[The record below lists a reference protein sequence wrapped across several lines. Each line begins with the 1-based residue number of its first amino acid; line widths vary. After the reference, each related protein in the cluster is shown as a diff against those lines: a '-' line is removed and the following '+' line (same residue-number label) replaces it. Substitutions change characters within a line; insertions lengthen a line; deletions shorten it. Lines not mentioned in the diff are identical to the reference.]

1 MQFRKAVIS
10 DIPVIQQIA
19 EKAWRPT
26 YSHILSEEQTIY
38 MLDMMYGTE
47 VLMKQINSQIAF
59 FLAVD
64 EDLVIGYF
72 AMEITE
78 LSKMKLHKIYLD
90 PDQKSKGAG
99 TKIIEF
105 IKDVA
110 FKAGVRQIELNVNK
124 FNSAVQF
131 YEKIGFF
138 RAKEMVLDIG
148 NGYVMDDY
156 VMQLNL
162 ESAQ

>member
-1 MQFRKAVIS
+1 MDFRKALIV

-26 YSHILSEEQTIY
+26 YAHILSEEQTLY
-38 MLDMMYGTE
+38 MLDMMYGTD
-47 VLMKQINSQIAF
+47 VLMEQIGSSIEFYMAENENQ
-59 FLAVD
+59 
-64 EDLVIGYF
+64 VIGYF
-72 AMEITE
+72 SIEITE
-78 LSKMKLHKIYLD
+78 AAKMKLHKIYLH
-90 PDQKSKGAG
+90 PMQKSKGAG
-99 TKIIEF
+99 SKIIAF
-105 IKDVA
+105 IKE
-110 FKAGVRQIELNVNK
+110 FGLKAGVKQIELNVNR

-131 YEKIGFF
+131 YEKMGFF

>member
-1 MQFRKAVIS
+1 MQFLKADIS

-26 YSHILSEEQTIY
+26 YSHILTEEQSLY
-38 MLDMMYGTE
+38 MLDMMYSTDT
-47 VLMKQINSQIAF
+47 LQKQIKSSIEF
-59 FLAVD
+59 YLAIRD
-64 EDLVIGYF
+64 QQPLGYF
-72 AMEITE
+72 SFEITE
-78 LSKMKLHKIYLD
+78 PKRMKLHKIYLD
-90 PDQKSKGAG
+90 PEQKSKGTG
-99 TKIIEF
+99 SLIIEYV
-105 IKDVA
+105 IQHA
-110 FKAGVRQIELNVNK
+110 LKAGVEKIELNVNK

-131 YEKIGFF
+131 YEKLGFF

-162 ESAQ
+162 MPAQ

>member
-26 YSHILSEEQTIY
+26 YSHILSEDQTIY
-38 MLDMMYGTE
+38 MLAMMYGTE

-59 FLAVD
+59 YLAVD

-110 FKAGVRQIELNVNK
+110 LKAGVRQIELNVNK

>member
-1 MQFRKAVIS
+1 
-10 DIPVIQQIA
+10 
-19 EKAWRPT
+19 
-26 YSHILSEEQTIY
+26 
-38 MLDMMYGTE
+38 
-47 VLMKQINSQIAF
+47 
-59 FLAVD
+59 LAVE

-78 LSKMKLHKIYLD
+78 PSKMKLHKIYLD

>member
-26 YSHILSEEQTIY
+26 YSHILSEDQTIY
-38 MLDMMYGTE
+38 MLAMMYGTE

-59 FLAVD
+59 YLAVD

-78 LSKMKLHKIYLD
+78 LSKMKLHNIYLD

>member
-26 YSHILSEEQTIY
+26 YSHILSEDQTIY
-38 MLDMMYGTE
+38 MLAMMYGTE

-59 FLAVD
+59 YLAVD

>member
-1 MQFRKAVIS
+1 MQFRKALIS

-47 VLMKQINSQIAF
+47 VLMKQINSQVEF
-59 FLAVD
+59 FLAVE
-64 EDLVIGYF
+64 EDQVIGYF

-78 LSKMKLHKIYLD
+78 PSQMKLHKIYLN
-90 PDQKSKGAG
+90 PDQKSKGVG
-99 TKIIEF
+99 SQIIAF
-105 IKDVA
+105 IKA
-110 FKAGVRQIELNVNK
+110 FGIQAGVKQIELNVNK
-124 FNSAVQF
+124 SNSAVQF
-131 YEKIGFF
+131 YEKMGFL
-138 RAKEMVLDIG
+138 RAREMVLDIG
-148 NGYVMDDY
+148 NGYIMDDY

-162 ESAQ
+162 EQVQ

>member
-10 DIPVIQQIA
+10 DIPVIQKIA
-19 EKAWRPT
+19 KKAWRPT
-26 YSHILSEEQTIY
+26 YSNILSEEQTIY

-47 VLMKQINSQIAF
+47 VLMNQINSQVEF
-59 FLAVD
+59 FLAIEAD
-64 EDLVIGYF
+64 QAIGYF

-78 LSKMKLHKIYLD
+78 PSKMKLHKIYLD
-90 PDQKSKGAG
+90 PDQKSKGVG
-99 TKIIEF
+99 SQIITF
-105 IKDVA
+105 IKE
-110 FKAGVRQIELNVNK
+110 FGIQAGVKQIELNVNK
-124 FNSAVQF
+124 SNSAVQF
-131 YEKIGFF
+131 YEKMGFL

>member
-1 MQFRKAVIS
+1 MQFRKVLIS
-10 DIPVIQQIA
+10 DIPDIQQIA

-26 YSHILSEEQTIY
+26 YGHILSEEQTIY

-47 VLMKQINSQIAF
+47 VLLKQINSQVEF
-59 FLAVD
+59 FLAVE
-64 EDLVIGYF
+64 EDQTIGYF

-78 LSKMKLHKIYLD
+78 PSKMKLHKIYLD
-90 PDQKSKGAG
+90 PDQKSKGVG
-99 TKIIEF
+99 RQIIAF
-105 IKDVA
+105 IKDYG
-110 FKAGVRQIELNVNK
+110 FKAGVKQIELNVNK

-131 YEKIGFF
+131 YEKMGFF

>member
-10 DIPVIQQIA
+10 DIPIIQQIA

-38 MLDMMYGTE
+38 MLDMMYGSD
-47 VLMKQINSQIAF
+47 VLMKQINSQIEF
-59 FLAVD
+59 FLAVE
-64 EDLVIGYF
+64 EDQVIGYF
-72 AMEITE
+72 SMEITE
-78 LSKMKLHKIYLD
+78 TSKMKLHKIYLD
-90 PDQKSKGAG
+90 PDKKSKGVG
-99 TKIIEF
+99 SQIIAF
-105 IKDVA
+105 IKEFG
-110 FKAGVRQIELNVNK
+110 FKAGVKHIELNVNK

-131 YEKIGFF
+131 YEKMGFF
-138 RAKEMVLDIG
+138 RAKEVVLDIG

-162 ESAQ
+162 ASAQ

>member
-1 MQFRKAVIS
+1 MAAHIQPYFIRGPNDLYVGYDVWNGSFDEANQFTNS
-10 DIPVIQQIA
+10 
-19 EKAWRPT
+19 
-26 YSHILSEEQTIY
+26 
-38 MLDMMYGTE
+38 
-47 VLMKQINSQIAF
+47 VL
-59 FLAVD
+59 LAVD

-78 LSKMKLHKIYLD
+78 PSKMKLHKIYLD
-90 PDQKSKGAG
+90 PDQKSKGVG
-99 TKIIEF
+99 SQIIAF
-105 IKDVA
+105 IKEFG
-110 FKAGVRQIELNVNK
+110 FKAGVKHIELNVNK

-131 YEKIGFF
+131 YEKMGFF

>member
-26 YSHILSEEQTIY
+26 YSHILSEDQTIY
-38 MLDMMYGTE
+38 MLAMMYGTE

-59 FLAVD
+59 YLAVD

-90 PDQKSKGAG
+90 PDKKSKGAG

>member
-47 VLMKQINSQIAF
+47 VLMNQINSQVEF
-59 FLAVD
+59 FLAIEAD
-64 EDLVIGYF
+64 QAIGYF

-78 LSKMKLHKIYLD
+78 PSKMKLHKIYLD
-90 PDQKSKGAG
+90 PDQKSKGVG
-99 TKIIEF
+99 SQIIAF
-105 IKDVA
+105 IKD
-110 FKAGVRQIELNVNK
+110 FGIKAGVKQIELNVNK

-131 YEKIGFF
+131 YEKMGFF

>member
-1 MQFRKAVIS
+1 MQFRKALIS

-47 VLMKQINSQIAF
+47 VLMKQINSQVEF
-59 FLAVD
+59 FLAVE
-64 EDLVIGYF
+64 EDQVIGYF

-78 LSKMKLHKIYLD
+78 PSQMKLHKIYLD
-90 PDQKSKGAG
+90 PDQKSKGVG
-99 TKIIEF
+99 SQIIAF
-105 IKDVA
+105 IKA
-110 FKAGVRQIELNVNK
+110 FGIQAGVKQIELNVNK
-124 FNSAVQF
+124 SNSAVQF
-131 YEKIGFF
+131 YEKMGFL
-138 RAKEMVLDIG
+138 RAREMVLDIG

-162 ESAQ
+162 EQVQ

>member
-1 MQFRKAVIS
+1 MQFRKALIS

-47 VLMKQINSQIAF
+47 VLMKQINSQVEF
-59 FLAVD
+59 FLAVE
-64 EDLVIGYF
+64 EDQVIGYF
-72 AMEITE
+72 AMEISE
-78 LSKMKLHKIYLD
+78 PSQMKLHKIYLD
-90 PDQKSKGAG
+90 PDQKSKGVG
-99 TKIIEF
+99 SQIIAF
-105 IKDVA
+105 IKA
-110 FKAGVRQIELNVNK
+110 FGIQAGVKQIELNVNK
-124 FNSAVQF
+124 SNSAVQF
-131 YEKIGFF
+131 YEKMGFL
-138 RAKEMVLDIG
+138 RAREMVLDIG

-162 ESAQ
+162 EQVQ

>member
-1 MQFRKAVIS
+1 MQFRKALIS

-47 VLMKQINSQIAF
+47 VLMNQFNSQVEF
-59 FLAVD
+59 FLAIEAD
-64 EDLVIGYF
+64 QAIGYF

-78 LSKMKLHKIYLD
+78 PSKMKLHKIYLD
-90 PDQKSKGAG
+90 PDQKSKGVG
-99 TKIIEF
+99 SQIITF
-105 IKDVA
+105 IKE
-110 FKAGVRQIELNVNK
+110 FGIQAGVKQIELNVNK
-124 FNSAVQF
+124 SNSAVQF
-131 YEKIGFF
+131 YEKMGFL

>member
-26 YSHILSEEQTIY
+26 YSHILSEDQTIY
-38 MLDMMYGTE
+38 MLAMMYGTE

-59 FLAVD
+59 FLAV
-64 EDLVIGYF
+64 EADLVIGYF
-72 AMEITE
+72 AMEISE
-78 LSKMKLHKIYLD
+78 PSKMKLHKIYLD

>member
-47 VLMKQINSQIAF
+47 VLMNQINSQVEF
-59 FLAVD
+59 FLAVEAD
-64 EDLVIGYF
+64 QAIGYF

-78 LSKMKLHKIYLD
+78 PSIMKLHKIYLD
-90 PDQKSKGAG
+90 PDQKSKGLG
-99 TKIIEF
+99 SQIIAF
-105 IKDVA
+105 IKD
-110 FKAGVRQIELNVNK
+110 FGIKAGVKHIELNVNK

-131 YEKIGFF
+131 YKKMGFF

>member
-59 FLAVD
+59 YLAVE

-78 LSKMKLHKIYLD
+78 PSKMKLHKIYLD

>member
-1 MQFRKAVIS
+1 MQFRKARIN

-26 YSHILSEEQTIY
+26 YGHILSEEQTIY

-47 VLMKQINSQIAF
+47 VLVKQINSQVEF
-59 FLAVD
+59 FLAVE
-64 EDLVIGYF
+64 EDQTIGYF

-78 LSKMKLHKIYLD
+78 PSKMKLHKIYLD

-99 TKIIEF
+99 TKIMEF

-110 FKAGVRQIELNVNK
+110 LKAGVRQIELNVNK
-124 FNSAVQF
+124 SNSAVQF
-131 YEKIGFF
+131 YEKIGFLSV
-138 RAKEMVLDIG
+138 KKMVLDIG

-162 ESAQ
+162 AQAQ

>member
-26 YSHILSEEQTIY
+26 YSHILSEDQTIY
-38 MLDMMYGTE
+38 MLAMMYGTE

>member
-1 MQFRKAVIS
+1 
-10 DIPVIQQIA
+10 
-19 EKAWRPT
+19 
-26 YSHILSEEQTIY
+26 
-38 MLDMMYGTE
+38 MLAMMYGTE

-59 FLAVD
+59 YLAVE

-78 LSKMKLHKIYLD
+78 PSKMKLHKIYLD

>member
-1 MQFRKAVIS
+1 MHFRKALIS

-26 YSHILSEEQTIY
+26 YAHILSEEQTLY
-38 MLDMMYGTE
+38 MLDMMYGTD
-47 VLMKQINSQIAF
+47 VLMEQIGSSIEFYMAENENQ
-59 FLAVD
+59 
-64 EDLVIGYF
+64 VIGYF
-72 AMEITE
+72 SIEITE
-78 LSKMKLHKIYLD
+78 PSKMKLHKIYLD
-90 PDQKSKGAG
+90 PDQKSKGVG
-99 TKIIEF
+99 SQIIAF
-105 IKDVA
+105 IKE
-110 FKAGVRQIELNVNK
+110 FGLKAGVKQIELNVNK

-131 YEKIGFF
+131 YEKMGFF